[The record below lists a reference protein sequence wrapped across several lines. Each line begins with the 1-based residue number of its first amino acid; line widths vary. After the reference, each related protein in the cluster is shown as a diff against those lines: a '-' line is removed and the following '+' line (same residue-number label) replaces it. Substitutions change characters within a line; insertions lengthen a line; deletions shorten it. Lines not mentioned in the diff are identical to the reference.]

1 MSDEKEFTALMQR
14 YQSYVYTICYRFVLD
29 AAQAEDLAQETFLAA
44 YLHRDRCPAGNEKPW
59 LARVAVNKA
68 KDVLRSG
75 WTRRVQLAVAGD
87 EDSAEDPIVQL
98 TGPPEEQPEEQR
110 LRTERVNAVRR
121 EVCALPPPYH
131 DVAVL
136 VFLQEKTP
144 DEAAQITDRPPKT
157 VYTQLSRA
165 KKMLAERLKE
175 VAEYD
180 SV

>member
-1 MSDEKEFTALMQR
+1 MSDEKEFTVLMQR

-59 LARVAVNKA
+59 LARIAVNKA

-75 WTRRVQLAVAGD
+75 WNRRVQLAVAGD

-98 TGPPEEQPEEQR
+98 TGPPEEQS
-110 LRTERVNAVRR
+110 LRAERVDAVRR

-144 DEAAQITDRPPKT
+144 DEAARITDRPPKT

-180 SV
+180 RV